1 MTSEQFFDA
10 FGQIDATYVLAVDEI
25 LAHGFQKNASSTRRK
40 ILCTALIAAV
50 IAGLMTVTAYAAG
63 LFGLLG

>member
-10 FGQIDATYVLAVDEI
+10 FGQIDANYVLTVDEI
-25 LAHGFQKNASSTRRK
+25 LAHGFQKNVSSTRRK

-50 IAGLMTVTAYAAG
+50 NIV
-63 LFGLLG
+63 